1 MILLFKSKVVKNGVD
16 GQSNDIFALMFLKSG
31 RSMDIIVHLFNI
43 FVSLCKLIQWNYKN
57 I

>member
-16 GQSNDIFALMFLKSG
+16 GQSNEIFPLMFLKSG